1 MKKILLIGLITIIF
15 CFVKSGKVFCQTQKV
30 NELGITGTYLWNK
43 TTIFNVYSGA
53 RAKNITGEAFSSGF
67 NLNYSRT
74 IYKNFFARV
83 GVGLFNQRFEIVRP
97 FDFDQTGGA
106 LTKILFST
114 KYYSYSTLNY
124 SGGIGYNWDLKKYKL
139 RLIGLYNLFTT
150 YKQEFRSDASD
161 IFTSTYGHTNPQ
173 IRKDKYTFGHSVFM
187 QLAIKRNLGKNF
199 GIELSAVL
207 PLYTKWKK
215 DEIFKEDTN
224 AFYSPD
230 ASLGGAF
237 SFIYQFNSK

>member
-1 MKKILLIGLITIIF
+1 MLISLISVIF
-15 CFVKSGKVFCQTQKV
+15 CFTKSEKAFCQTQKV
-30 NELGITGTYLWNK
+30 NELGITGTYIWNK

-97 FDFDQTGGA
+97 FDFDQIPAG
-106 LTKILFST
+106 TKILFST
-114 KYYSYSTLNY
+114 NYYTYSTLNY
-124 SGGIGYNWDLKKYKL
+124 LGGGGYNWRLRKYNL
-139 RLIGLYNLFTT
+139 RLFGLYNFFRT
-150 YKQEFRSDASD
+150 YKQEFKSNAND
-161 IFTSTYGHTNPQ
+161 IFTSTYGIANPQ
-173 IRKDKYTFGHSVFM
+173 IRKDKYTFGHSFLM
-187 QLAIKRNLGKNF
+187 QVAIKRNFGKNF
-199 GIELSAVL
+199 GVELSAVL
-207 PLYTKWKK
+207 PVYTRWRK

-224 AFYSPD
+224 EFYSPD
-230 ASLGGAF
+230 ASFGGAF